1 MIPKD
6 TIEKIFD
13 AADII
18 DVIGQF
24 VSLKKSGSSFKGLS
38 PFVNEK
44 SPSFMVSPAKGIF
57 KDFSSGKGGNV
68 VTFLMEHEHFSY
80 VEALKWLA
88 QKYNIEIEEKE
99 RTADEIAAQ
108 GEKESLFLVNE
119 FAKEFFHTEL
129 LQTQEGK
136 AVGLSYFK
144 ERGFNEDTIKKFQL
158 GYSPNRSD
166 AFTKSAL
173 EKGYKIEYLV
183 KTGLTKTGEK
193 GNFDFF
199 RGRVIFPIQNI
210 TGRVLGFG
218 GRTLITDKKIAKY
231 FNSPESEVYNKSK
244 ILYGL
249 FQSKNE
255 IIKQDECFLVEGYTD
270 VISMH
275 QAGICNVVASS
286 GTSLTEGQ
294 IRLIKRYTNNIT
306 ILYDGDAA
314 GIKASFRGI
323 DLILEQGMNVK
334 VVLFPDGEDPDSYA
348 RKVSIT
354 ELETYLKEK
363 RQDFI
368 KFKAGILLKDTE
380 NDPIQRAQT
389 IKDIVKSIAVIP
401 DQIVRSVFIRETS
414 HLFEISEQAL
424 HNEVNKLLKSQH
436 SKDHSGKNEPQENQN
451 AQQNQEQE
459 VGLSIHKRSDDKGK
473 HPLEIQERDLVRLMI
488 QYGAQEIPVTVKN
501 ENNEDEEVA
510 FYLSQY
516 IIEELLSDELQVQN
530 EAYKRIFDEF
540 LDGLEQGLVISEKQF
555 TQHENTDLSR
565 IVIDIATPKD
575 MVSENWEKKHKILPA
590 LESLRVKE
598 AAQQSVAMYKLRVL
612 ENMIIDNQENLRKSL
627 SEGELDT
634 LLNKIKDLTET
645 RNVFATKLGIIIT
658 R

>member
-24 VSLKKSGSSFKGLS
+24 VSLKKSGSSYKGLS

-99 RTADEIAAQ
+99 RSAEEIAAQ

-144 ERGFNEDTIKKFQL
+144 ERGFNEDTVKKFQL

-354 ELETYLKEK
+354 ELENYLSEK

-368 KFKAGILLKDTE
+368 KFKAGILLKDAE

-436 SKDHSGKNEPQENQN
+436 SKDHSTKNEPQENQN
-451 AQQNQEQE
+451 ASINQEQE
-459 VGLSIHKRSDDKGK
+459 VGFLTQKRSDDKGK

-488 QYGAQEIPVTVKN
+488 QYGAQEIPVTVRN

-516 IIEELLSDELQVQN
+516 IVEELLSDELQVQN

-575 MVSENWEKKHKILPA
+575 MVSENWEKKHKILPS

-598 AAQQSVAMYKLRVL
+598 AAQQSVAIYKLRVL
-612 ENMIIDNQENLRKSL
+612 ENMIIDYQESLRNSL
-627 SEGELDT
+627 SDGELDKT
-634 LLNKIKDLTET
+634 LNKIKDLTDT

>member
-24 VSLKKSGSSFKGLS
+24 VSLKKSGSSYKGLS

-119 FAKEFFHTEL
+119 FAKDFFHTEL

-144 ERGFNEDTIKKFQL
+144 ERGFNEDTVKKFQL

-436 SKDHSGKNEPQENQN
+436 SKDHSTKSESQENQN
-451 AQQNQEQE
+451 EHQNQEQE
-459 VGLSIHKRSDDKGK
+459 VGLSIQKRSDDKGK

-612 ENMIIDNQENLRKSL
+612 ENMIIDNQESLRNSL
-627 SEGELDT
+627 SDGELDKT
-634 LLNKIKDLTET
+634 LNKIKDLTET